1 MKKIH
6 CTVHESTA
14 WSEQTK
20 LFSAFLQQRLIG
32 KLQQWLHYTTPHKY
46 IIQMLHASNL
56 LAPTCSINDTTT
68 AIHKTVFVTPSSGA
82 THPTHARAGTQ
93 PSLLATR
100 CMPGPMHTISSQLG
114 GQSSGIIYTLGHN
127 IRNPANQMETAIS
140 NSAHDDDHNDNRIQ
154 KLSILLLPMTT
165 CAANDNMCNVAYTQ
179 VMVSN
184 KKKKTNHHAQL
195 PHNKMSWNLNT
206 QCTVSNA

>member
-1 MKKIH
+1 M
-6 CTVHESTA
+6 
-14 WSEQTK
+14 
-20 LFSAFLQQRLIG
+20 
-32 KLQQWLHYTTPHKY
+32 
-46 IIQMLHASNL
+46 QMLHASNL
-56 LAPTCSINDTTT
+56 HQPATINQASCTFFHT
-68 AIHKTVFVTPSSGA
+68 K
-82 THPTHARAGTQ
+82 THALRTHSTTI
-93 PSLLATR
+93 PSLPTR
-100 CMPGPMHTISSQLG
+100 WRPSPTHTISSQLG

-184 KKKKTNHHAQL
+184 KKKTNHHAQL

>member
-1 MKKIH
+1 MH
-6 CTVHESTA
+6 
-14 WSEQTK
+14 QTYWHQPAPSMTPPPPYTK
-20 LFSAFLQQRLIG
+20 PFL
-32 KLQQWLHYTTPHKY
+32 
-46 IIQMLHASNL
+46 SD
-56 LAPTCSINDTTT
+56 SILRR
-68 AIHKTVFVTPSSGA
+68 H

-179 VMVSN
+179 VMVS
-184 KKKKTNHHAQL
+184 KKKKKN
-195 PHNKMSWNLNT
+195 
-206 QCTVSNA
+206 

>member
-1 MKKIH
+1 MKKIY

-20 LFSAFLQQRLIG
+20 LFSSFLQQTTDREAPTMIA
-32 KLQQWLHYTTPHKY
+32 LHYTTHKY

-68 AIHKTVFVTPSSGA
+68 AIHKTVFVRL
-82 THPTHARAGTQ
+82 HPQAPHTQHTHARAHNH
-93 PSLLATR
+93 PYSLLGACRVQCTLSA
-100 CMPGPMHTISSQLG
+100 PNLE

-184 KKKKTNHHAQL
+184 KKKN
-195 PHNKMSWNLNT
+195 
-206 QCTVSNA
+206 